1 MPGKGLLPRQVE
13 AWDVEVGRRIRA
25 RRLECWLSQQELAH
39 GLGVSFQQIQKYEKG
54 ANRISA
60 GRLLAI
66 CNLLQVPITFFY
78 DSAAPARSGETRLK
92 PSRLFDLLDNGD
104 TLQLAVA
111 FDRLADRNVRRA
123 MVQLMEKLAGPEI
136 VSRKSVK
143 SAEGG
148 VKVRKAVKDAG

>member
-1 MPGKGLLPRQVE
+1 MPGKRLSSKQVE

-25 RRLECWLSQQELAH
+25 RRLECWLTQQELAR
-39 GLGVSFQQIQKYEKG
+39 GLGVSFQQVLKYEKG
-54 ANRISA
+54 ANRVSA

-78 DSAAPARSGETRLK
+78 DSAEPPRSGETGAK

-111 FDRLADRNVRRA
+111 FDRIPDRNVRRA

-136 VSRKSVK
+136 VSRKRVT
-143 SAEGG
+143 AG
-148 VKVRKAVKDAG
+148 RTRADADN

>member
-1 MPGKGLLPRQVE
+1 MPAKRLPPRRVE

-25 RRLECWLSQQELAH
+25 RRLECWLSQQELAQ

-54 ANRISA
+54 TNRVSA

-78 DSAAPARSGETRLK
+78 DAAAPAQSGETCLK
-92 PSRLFDLLDNGD
+92 PSRLFDLLDNPD

-111 FDRLADRNVRRA
+111 FDRLSDRNVRRA

-136 VSRKSVK
+136 VSPKTATAGKIR
-143 SAEGG
+143 A
-148 VKVRKAVKDAG
+148 DADN

>member
-1 MPGKGLLPRQVE
+1 MPGKRLPSRQVE

-25 RRLECWLSQQELAH
+25 RRLECWLTQQELAK

-54 ANRISA
+54 ANRVSA

-78 DSAAPARSGETRLK
+78 DSAAPTQSGEARLK
-92 PSRLFDLLDNGD
+92 PSRLFDLLENRD
-104 TLQLAVA
+104 TLQLAEA

-136 VSRKSVK
+136 VSRKK
-143 SAEGG
+143 AKAA
-148 VKVRKAVKDAG
+148 KVAVELKKAVS

>member
-1 MPGKGLLPRQVE
+1 MPGKRLLPRQVE

-25 RRLECWLSQQELAH
+25 RRLECWLSQQELAQ
-39 GLGVSFQQIQKYEKG
+39 GLGVSFQQVQKYEKG

-78 DSAAPARSGETRLK
+78 DSAAPAHAGGTGVK
-92 PSRLFDLLDNGD
+92 PSRLFDLLDDSD

-136 VSRKSVK
+136 ASRKRVAAGK
-143 SAEGG
+143 IRA
-148 VKVRKAVKDAG
+148 DADK

>member
-1 MPGKGLLPRQVE
+1 MPGKRLLPRQVE

-25 RRLECWLSQQELAH
+25 RRLECWLTQQELAQ

-78 DSAAPARSGETRLK
+78 DSAAPPRSGETRTK
-92 PSRLFDLLDNGD
+92 PSRLFDLLDNPD

-111 FDRLADRNVRRA
+111 FDRLPDRNVRRA

-136 VSRKSVK
+136 VSRKRVK
-143 SAEGG
+143 AAKAAIEL
-148 VKVRKAVKDAG
+148 KKAVS

>member
-1 MPGKGLLPRQVE
+1 MRGKRLLPRQVE

-39 GLGVSFQQIQKYEKG
+39 GLGITFQQVQKYEKG

-78 DSAAPARSGETRLK
+78 DSAAPLHSGETRTK
-92 PSRLFDLLDNGD
+92 PSRLFDLLDNSD
-104 TLQLAVA
+104 TLQMALA
-111 FDRLADRNVRRA
+111 FDRLSDRNIRRA

-136 VSRKSVK
+136 VSRKTTK
-143 SAEGG
+143 AA
-148 VKVRKAVKDAG
+148 KVAVE

>member
-1 MPGKGLLPRQVE
+1 MPRKRLRPRRVE

-25 RRLECWLSQQELAH
+25 RRLECWLTQQELAQ
-39 GLGVSFQQIQKYEKG
+39 GLGVTFQQVQKYEQG
-54 ANRISA
+54 TNRVSA

-78 DSAAPARSGETRLK
+78 DSAAPARSGEARLK
-92 PSRLFDLLDNGD
+92 PSRLFDLLENRD
-104 TLQLAVA
+104 TLQLAEA

-136 VSRKSVK
+136 VSRKK
-143 SAEGG
+143 AKAA
-148 VKVRKAVKDAG
+148 KVAVELKKAVS

>member
-1 MPGKGLLPRQVE
+1 MPGKRLSSRQVE

-25 RRLECWLSQQELAH
+25 RRLECWLSQQELAQ

-78 DSAAPARSGETRLK
+78 DSAAPSRSGETRAK
-92 PSRLFDLLDNGD
+92 PSRLFDLLDNPD
-104 TLQLAVA
+104 TLQMAIA
-111 FDRLADRNVRRA
+111 FDRLSDRNVRRA

-136 VSRKSVK
+136 VSRKRVTAGK
-143 SAEGG
+143 IRA
-148 VKVRKAVKDAG
+148 DADD

>member
-1 MPGKGLLPRQVE
+1 MPGKRVPPRRVE

-25 RRLECWLSQQELAH
+25 RRLECWLSQQELAR
-39 GLGVSFQQIQKYEKG
+39 GLGVSFQQVQKYEKG

-78 DSAAPARSGETRLK
+78 DSAAPLHSGETRTK
-92 PSRLFDLLDNGD
+92 PSRLFDLLDNSD
-104 TLQLAVA
+104 TLQLALA
-111 FDRLADRNVRRA
+111 FDRLPDRNVRRA

-136 VSRKSVK
+136 VSRKRVT
-143 SAEGG
+143 
-148 VKVRKAVKDAG
+148 AGRIRAGTDD

>member
-1 MPGKGLLPRQVE
+1 MPGKRLPPRRVE

-25 RRLECWLSQQELAH
+25 RRLECWLTQQELAQ
-39 GLGVSFQQIQKYEKG
+39 GLGVSFQQVQKYEKG

-78 DSAAPARSGETRLK
+78 DSAAPTQSGETGAK
-92 PSRLFDLLDNGD
+92 PSRLFDLLENRD
-104 TLQLAVA
+104 TLQLAEA
-111 FDRLADRNVRRA
+111 FDRLSDRNVRRA

-136 VSRKSVK
+136 VSRK
-143 SAEGG
+143 
-148 VKVRKAVKDAG
+148 KVTAGKIRAGADD

>member
-1 MPGKGLLPRQVE
+1 MPGKRLLPRQVE

-25 RRLECWLSQQELAH
+25 RRLECWLTQQELAQ
-39 GLGVSFQQIQKYEKG
+39 GLGVSFQQVQKYEKG

-78 DSAAPARSGETRLK
+78 DSAASPRSGETPAK
-92 PSRLFDLLDNGD
+92 PSRLFDLLDNPD
-104 TLQLAVA
+104 TLQLAIA

-136 VSRKSVK
+136 VSRKRAKAAKVAVEVK
-143 SAEGG
+143 
-148 VKVRKAVKDAG
+148 KAVS

>member
-1 MPGKGLLPRQVE
+1 MPGKRLPSRKVE

-25 RRLECWLSQQELAH
+25 RRLECWLSQQELAR

-78 DSAAPARSGETRLK
+78 DSATPSRSGETRLK
-92 PSRLFDLLDNGD
+92 PSRLFDLLDDSD

-111 FDRLADRNVRRA
+111 FDRIPDRNVRRA

-136 VSRKSVK
+136 VSRK
-143 SAEGG
+143 G
-148 VKVRKAVKDAG
+148 

>member
-1 MPGKGLLPRQVE
+1 MPGKRLLPRQVE

-25 RRLECWLSQQELAH
+25 RRLECWLSQQELAQ
-39 GLGVSFQQIQKYEKG
+39 GLGVSFQQVQKYEKG

-78 DSAAPARSGETRLK
+78 DSAASPQSGETRAK
-92 PSRLFDLLDNGD
+92 PSRLFDLLDDSD

-111 FDRLADRNVRRA
+111 FDRLSDRNIRRA

-136 VSRKSVK
+136 LTRKRAKAAKVA
-143 SAEGG
+143 AE
-148 VKVRKAVKDAG
+148 